1 MAEIKI
7 PEPKYK
13 SAERKSID
21 TITIPDNKVV
31 VRECS
36 LRTRGR
42 LVVYGGGVMMNCGYD
57 PLQHAV
63 SDVWGR

>member
-21 TITIPDNKVV
+21 TITIRDNKVI
-31 VRECS
+31 VRERS
-36 LRTRGR
+36 LRKHGR
-42 LVVYGGGVMMNCGYD
+42 LFVHGYD

>member
-21 TITIPDNKVV
+21 TIMPSESRRDNTVV
-31 VRECS
+31 VRERS
-36 LRTRGR
+36 LRKHGR
-42 LVVYGGGVMMNCGYD
+42 LFVHGYD